1 MKERTEKENSI
12 YVYILSLLA
21 VFILVVT
28 NKLCE
33 MFLPGYS
40 VPANANLLIKIFMV
54 IVSVIAIILVLCGKL
69 SFSFSFM
76 KISKECNLK
85 REIIEVA
92 VVIILFTALMI
103 AYRLYM
109 NTKDPVIAARP
120 CFALYLGK
128 NYRWSY
134 PIISLWQEILIKPL
148 WQDNVKKAM
157 GGKKWLT
164 LVFIGLLFSVL
175 HMHYKIYT
183 VLGAGILCFVTG
195 ILYER
200 DKNIWGVWILHF
212 YLGFFPTCLGL

>member
-85 REIIEVA
+85 REIIEVT

-120 CFALYLGK
+120 YFALYLGK

>member
-103 AYRLYM
+103 Y
-109 NTKDPVIAARP
+109 
-120 CFALYLGK
+120 YL
-128 NYRWSY
+128 
-134 PIISLWQEILIKPL
+134 
-148 WQDNVKKAM
+148 
-157 GGKKWLT
+157 
-164 LVFIGLLFSVL
+164 
-175 HMHYKIYT
+175 
-183 VLGAGILCFVTG
+183 
-195 ILYER
+195 
-200 DKNIWGVWILHF
+200 
-212 YLGFFPTCLGL
+212 